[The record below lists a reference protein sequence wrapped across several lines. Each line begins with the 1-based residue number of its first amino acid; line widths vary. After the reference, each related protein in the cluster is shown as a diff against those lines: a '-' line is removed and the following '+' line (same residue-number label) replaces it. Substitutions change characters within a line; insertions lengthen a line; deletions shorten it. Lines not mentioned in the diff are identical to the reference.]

1 MRVFGERGRDQTREL
16 MDETDKREDVLG
28 RVVVVQ
34 LSEEVP
40 LRKGQRARAM
50 KWDGIRTVA
59 RMPTFMALVAT
70 VAGT

>member
-40 LRKGQRARAM
+40 LRKGQRARTM
-50 KWDGIRTVA
+50 KWNGIRTVA
-59 RMPTFMALVAT
+59 RMPMFMALVAM